1 MEKDEIIIR
10 NAVMH
15 ILNTNNSQLEF
26 SDTLLDLSQ
35 DTYDFL
41 RNHIYWIICSDDT
54 KDCEFIREESEVFNM
69 VYGFIERNM
78 ISVSQQMA
86 YKLFEIMIQN
96 IDIPAADLFVVT
108 FQVDGL
114 IQMAVL
120 KMNYKESYI
129 HSIEKGGYGISNKI
143 RKQKATL
150 PSMSSKLTE
159 AAVIN
164 LHDYS
169 LKVIERK
176 YDING
181 INTDYF
187 SSVFL
192 NCKAKLSTKTKLN
205 IVTKAID
212 YINRKHFPNDFHKPM
227 AAKSVIYQENLDS
240 GGIQVE
246 ELADLLYGDD
256 PEIHK
261 EFSERLEKYDLQKEE
276 VKPITKATV
285 SKFEKQL
292 LTTDQGIEI
301 NIPMEQYL
309 DPMNIAVINNPD
321 GTMEVTIKNI
331 NRITAR

>member
-26 SDTLLDLSQ
+26 SDTLLDLTQ

-41 RNHIYWIICSDDT
+41 RNHIYRIICSDDT
-54 KDCEFIREESEVFNM
+54 KDCEFKEDSEVFDMLN
-69 VYGFIERNM
+69 GFIERNM
-78 ISVSQQMA
+78 TFVSQQLA

-108 FQVDGL
+108 FQVEGL

-159 AAVIN
+159 AVVIN

-169 LKVIERK
+169 LKVIEKK

-181 INTDYF
+181 IKTDYF

-192 NCKAKLSTKTKLN
+192 NCKDKLSTKAKLN

-212 YINRKHFPNDFHKPM
+212 YINRKHFPDNFHKPM
-227 AAKSVIYQENLDS
+227 EAKGVIYQGNLDNGS
-240 GGIQVE
+240 IQVE
-246 ELADLLYGDD
+246 ELADLLYGDS
-256 PEIHK
+256 PEIQK
-261 EFSERLEKYDLQKEE
+261 EFLERLEKYDLQDGE
-276 VKPITKATV
+276 VKPITKATIR
-285 SKFEKQL
+285 KFEKQF

-309 DPMNIAVINNPD
+309 DLVNVAVINNTD

-331 NRITAR
+331 NRIIAR